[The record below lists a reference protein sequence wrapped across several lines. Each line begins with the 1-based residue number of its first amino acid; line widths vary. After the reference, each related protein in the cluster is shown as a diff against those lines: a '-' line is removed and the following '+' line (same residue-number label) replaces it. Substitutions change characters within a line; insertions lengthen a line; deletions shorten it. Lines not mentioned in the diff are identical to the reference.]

1 MYRGLSSTSSLH
13 IPDNTSRSPS
23 DSVDLPSPLDN
34 GSTSLGM
41 SSIPSHAMAAIGSN
55 ARRSNAPAPWG
66 LVAFYKGTDNPW
78 VPLVSG
84 SEAQQPQHLSLQTR
98 ENPAFTGWR
107 TPQPSECGT
116 IPQAYLPS
124 DSGYESRA
132 KHSIDESVY
141 GDGDR
146 SQDAHHLAGQM
157 LDLSFSQ
164 MMQADAYRD
173 STALTPWPSTTTTTS
188 TPVQTATPEKRLK
201 CPDCQAVCKTK
212 SELTKHE
219 QRHRKAHRCD
229 VPGCTRKE
237 GFGTLNDLERHR
249 SSVHPDRSTAP
260 RYRCNIGPC
269 LGKDKMWPRA
279 DNFRQHLKR
288 VHQRYLSA
296 EDDMSEY
303 VVQPSLPSQTNS
315 VRPTVQDDLEGV
327 GSDMPFPFPQDTS
340 AQWDGRSLALDDVH
354 PDPHQPM
361 DIDIVLAPSLSAVEP
376 MVTSQLRAS
385 PTEMF
390 MVDIGNGQQLK
401 SHPPASTD
409 KSVPFDVVENA
420 QRDVTKDVSNQETS
434 RKPRDLLASRV
445 QNSTPAPDTCVEYYL
460 CPHKDCS
467 KQFPRKCELKKHVKR
482 HEKPYGCTHPGCSK
496 KFGSKND
503 WKRHENSQHFQLEV
517 WKCDR
522 ETGLS
527 SSPSSSATPA
537 TCGKI
542 CHRRETFRTHLQ
554 KEHKMTV
561 AEHVDRALN
570 NCRSGRNCDSRF
582 WCGFCVGLVDTSRQG
597 ANSWHERFDHIDK
610 HFAGR
615 DGMTPRDISDWKH
628 GETELPE
635 MEPGASKDDEESD
648 DAEPCDDAVVVVSAS
663 EAGRAKR
670 KAEDYESSGKDAKRN
685 KTTTIIQGWG
695 CCECEMFADVRNHA
709 YCVGQYVG
717 RLRGTARRNTNDR

>member
-1 MYRGLSSTSSLH
+1 
-13 IPDNTSRSPS
+13 
-23 DSVDLPSPLDN
+23 
-34 GSTSLGM
+34 
-41 SSIPSHAMAAIGSN
+41 
-55 ARRSNAPAPWG
+55 
-66 LVAFYKGTDNPW
+66 
-78 VPLVSG
+78 
-84 SEAQQPQHLSLQTR
+84 
-98 ENPAFTGWR
+98 
-107 TPQPSECGT
+107 
-116 IPQAYLPS
+116 
-124 DSGYESRA
+124 
-132 KHSIDESVY
+132 
-141 GDGDR
+141 
-146 SQDAHHLAGQM
+146 
-157 LDLSFSQ
+157 
-164 MMQADAYRD
+164 
-173 STALTPWPSTTTTTS
+173 
-188 TPVQTATPEKRLK
+188 
-201 CPDCQAVCKTK
+201 
-212 SELTKHE
+212 
-219 QRHRKAHRCD
+219 
-229 VPGCTRKE
+229 
-237 GFGTLNDLERHR
+237 
-249 SSVHPDRSTAP
+249 
-260 RYRCNIGPC
+260 
-269 LGKDKMWPRA
+269 MWPRA

-288 VHQRYLSA
+288 VHQRHLSA

-361 DIDIVLAPSLSAVEP
+361 DIDIVLDPSLSAVEP
-376 MVTSQLRAS
+376 MVPSQLRAS

-390 MVDIGNGQQLK
+390 MVNRGPAPDKVVDHAIRRLQTLQGFIQPRELSRPASANVMTVHQVDIGDGQQLK

-409 KSVPFDVVENA
+409 KSVPFDVVENS

-445 QNSTPAPDTCVEYYL
+445 QVQPRKSADTEHSHDSPSVSSSSSLDDLTEEEVLGFLAKFPTRLIQKYLKNQVETLPQNSTPAPDTCVEYYL

-670 KAEDYESSGKDAKRN
+670 KAEDHESSGKDAKRN
-685 KTTTIIQGWG
+685 KTTTIVQGWG
-695 CCECEMFADVRNHA
+695 CVSDAFVRA
-709 YCVGQYVG
+709 
-717 RLRGTARRNTNDR
+717 L